1 MSMRTRLILVLLTI
15 LAAYTVLLADVAYGV
30 QALAALLLCGLLP
43 GGLLVDLAVG
53 RSAAPPTRAERAALA
68 IGMGYVALVF
78 GMLLLSYL
86 PGPLDTWQVHAGYG
100 ALAAVLLALIWHRD
114 RVREHPPGRVIGDG
128 IEADFPARPTVMR
141 TVAAVALVIVLGSLL
156 RLGNAGYAEFHG
168 DEARAVL
175 RAAATIQGYEDV
187 LFLHKKGPAEI
198 LLPAAEFALAGRVTE
213 ATARLPYALAGMTA
227 LLAVYL
233 LGRRMFGPLAGW
245 AAAILLAVDGYAVAF
260 ARIVQ
265 YQSVVILTAAL
276 VVLILYR
283 LLRRPQAAGGYL
295 SLAAAL
301 AATGLLAHY
310 EAVYV
315 FVPGAFLL
323 ALLLR
328 RYPYLRG
335 ELARSALW
343 AGALGAALTALFY
356 APYVRHPQFGATFTY
371 LAERRVGG
379 GDLPYNNLADFF
391 NRTTLYNSTYYVL
404 FLIAAAVLAL
414 FAAYRRGAGRG
425 WGGVM
430 AAALAVGLG
439 LVVWRPAWLTMAGI
453 DLTFAVF
460 VIAIG
465 LAWAL
470 PRQSVEE
477 RTLWLWFGV
486 PFLITLFLLEKP
498 RTHVYVF
505 FTPWALIAG
514 MAVERTWLALRQ
526 RANPHV
532 AQVTGAAAAAG
543 LIGVFGAYTFWYFVY
558 TDVEILRTWQ
568 ENRPAGYWTVYDVPD
583 NRALFGFPLANGW
596 KATGRLIA
604 DGAIAGKYATN
615 EVELWAPYWYTRG
628 AWRCE
633 DRAEWFF
640 RISNPQPDPDGYAR
654 AIDEYLAKDYARWG
668 AVTIAG
674 DRRMAIYRRSQEPFD
689 VQTFALEQY
698 AAAFD
703 AAATPDLPLSYP
715 VVEPPIGH
723 PLDVNLGDLIRL
735 EGYDLAFT
743 PPLEPGE
750 TFTLTLYWRAQR
762 PIDGSYKV
770 FNQSFYGEGTMV
782 AQQDGFPVC
791 GMRGTWLWD
800 PGELIVDIHEITVRP
815 DAPPGLYPLFTGL
828 YIQETG
834 ERLDVLD
841 EAGNAVGDRIHL
853 TDIRIG
859 AE

>member
-1 MSMRTRLILVLLTI
+1 MSMRTRLILVLLI
-15 LAAYTVLLADVAYGV
+15 SLAAYTVTLADVAYGV
-30 QALAALLLCGLLP
+30 QALAALILCGLLP
-43 GGLLVDLAVG
+43 GALLVDLAVG
-53 RSAAPPTRAERAALA
+53 RSAAPPTRAERIVLSV
-68 IGMGYVALVF
+68 GMGYAALVL

-86 PGPLDTWQVHAGYG
+86 PGPLQTWQVYTGYG
-100 ALAAVLLALIWHRD
+100 LLAAALLALIWRRD
-114 RVREHPPGRVIGDG
+114 RVRDYPPGRVIGDG
-128 IEADFPARPTVMR
+128 IEADFPARPASTR

-213 ATARLPYALAGMTA
+213 ATARLPFALAGITA

-245 AAAILLAVDGYAVAF
+245 AAAMLLAVDGYAVAF

-265 YQSVVILTAAL
+265 YQSVVILTTAL

-283 LLRRPQAAGGYL
+283 LLRRPQAVGGYL

-301 AATGLLAHY
+301 ATTGLLAHY

-323 ALLLR
+323 AMLLR
-328 RYPYLRG
+328 RYATLRDD
-335 ELARSALW
+335 LVRATLW

-371 LAERRVGG
+371 LVQRRVGG
-379 GDLPYNNLADFF
+379 EGLPYNNLADFF
-391 NRTTLYNSTYYVL
+391 DRTTLYNSTYYVL
-404 FLIAAAVLAL
+404 FLIGLAVLTLA
-414 FAAYRRGAGRG
+414 AAYRRGAGRG
-425 WGGVM
+425 WGNV
-430 AAALAVGLG
+430 AIAALIVGMALA
-439 LVVWRPAWLTMAGI
+439 VWRPAWLTVAGI
-453 DLTFAVF
+453 DLTFVVF
-460 VIAIG
+460 LIAIG

-470 PRQSVEE
+470 PSQSVEE

-486 PFLITLFLLEKP
+486 AFLITLFLLEKP

-514 MAVERTWLALRQ
+514 MALERAWLALRQ
-526 RANPHV
+526 RANPYV
-532 AQVTGAAAAAG
+532 AQVAGVAASAG
-543 LIGVFGAYTFWYFVY
+543 LIGIFGAYTFWYFVY

-568 ENRPAGYWTVYDVPD
+568 ENRPAGYWTTYDVPD

-596 KATGRLIA
+596 KAAGRLMA
-604 DGAIAGKYATN
+604 DGAIADKYATN

-640 RISNPQPDPDGYAR
+640 RIANPQPDPEGYAR
-654 AIDEYLAKDYARWG
+654 AIDEYLAKDYAHWG

-674 DRRMAIYRRSQEPFD
+674 DPRMAIYRRSQEPFS

-703 AAATPDLPLSYP
+703 AAASPDLPLGYP
-715 VVEPPIGH
+715 VVEPPIGN

-735 EGYDLAFT
+735 EGFDLAYT
-743 PPLEPGE
+743 SPLEPGE

-762 PIDGSYKV
+762 SIDASYKV

-800 PGELIVDIHEITVRP
+800 PGELIVDIHEITVHP

-841 EAGNAVGDRIHL
+841 EAGNIVGDRIHL